1 MSIDMEQE
9 YDFGDAKRATQ
20 IPHLNRLRQQ
30 QANEQKLLDDDV
42 QNWLANQNTAT
53 KSHIS
58 QMIRQVMAITQVAH

>member
-1 MSIDMEQE
+1 MNAEMKPE

-42 QNWLANQNTAT
+42 QN
-53 KSHIS
+53 
-58 QMIRQVMAITQVAH
+58 